1 VTTAEVLAELV
12 VGTSGA
18 NVQPGQLVEIGSDL
32 GKEELTRA
40 VARAAYRRGAKY
52 VEAVYWDPHVKR
64 ARLDL
69 AADDTLEF
77 VPAWLGKRVLELGTE
92 GAASILLTG
101 PTEPGLFDDL
111 DPLRVALDRL
121 PSLKE
126 YLTVV
131 NDRTISW
138 TVIPGPNDN
147 WAQFVHP
154 DLPPD
159 EALPQLWE
167 DIAFACRLDAEDPT
181 AAWRERLNTLG
192 EIAAKL
198 TERRFDAL
206 EFDGP
211 GTELRLGLFPSSRWK
226 TAAMETI
233 EGVGH
238 IVNLPSEEVFSAP
251 DPARVDGVVR
261 ATMPVDIGGVIVEG
275 ISVRFEGG
283 RAVQFD
289 GVRNVDVLRRRAEK
303 DEGASRLGEVALV
316 DREGRVGQLG
326 LVFFDTLL
334 DENSA
339 SHVAIGKAY
348 DLTVGDEDRARAN
361 QSEIHIDFMIGG
373 DDVAVTGVTT
383 SGERVPVLREGRWQI

>member
-52 VEAVYWDPHVKR
+52 VEAIYWDPHVKR

-69 AADDTLEF
+69 AAGDTLEF

-131 NDRTISW
+131 NERTISW

-154 DLPPD
+154 DLPRD

-211 GTELRLGLFPSSRWK
+211 GTELRLGLFPSSRWE

-238 IVNLPSEEVFSAP
+238 IVNLPSEEVFTAP

-261 ATMPVDIGGVIVEG
+261 ATMPVDVGGVIVEG

-289 GVRNVDVLRRRAEK
+289 GARNVDVLRRRAEK

-383 SGERVPVLREGRWQI
+383 SGKRVPVLCEGRWQI

>member
-1 VTTAEVLAELV
+1 VKTAEDLAELV
-12 VGTSGA
+12 VGPSGA

-32 GKEELTRA
+32 GKEDLTRA
-40 VARAAYRRGAKY
+40 VARAAYRRGAKF

-64 ARLDL
+64 ARLEL
-69 AADDTLEF
+69 AAEDTLEF

-101 PTEPGLFDDL
+101 PTEPGLFDDV

-131 NDRTISW
+131 NERTISW
-138 TVIPGPNDN
+138 TVIPGPNDK

-154 DLPPD
+154 DLPLD

-167 DIAFACRLDAEDPT
+167 DVAYACRLDADDPT
-181 AAWRERLNTLG
+181 AAWQERLRTLG

-206 EFDGP
+206 EFEGP
-211 GTELRLGLFPSSRWK
+211 GTELHVGLFPSSRWE

-251 DPARVDGVVR
+251 DPARVDGIVR
-261 ATMPVDIGGVIVEG
+261 ATMPLDVGGLIVEG

-289 GVRNVDVLRRRAEK
+289 ASRNVDVLRRRAEK
-303 DEGASRLGEVALV
+303 DVGASRLGEVALV
-316 DREGRVGQLG
+316 DRAGRVGQLG
-326 LVFFDTLL
+326 LVFFETLL
-334 DENSA
+334 DENAA

-348 DLTVGDEDRARAN
+348 DLTVGEEDRPRAN
-361 QSEIHIDFMIGG
+361 ESEIHIDFMIGG
-373 DDVAVTGVTT
+373 DDVAVTGITR
-383 SGERVPVLREGRWQI
+383 SGDRVPVLREGRWQI